1 MDTHQRP
8 VGELTEQEAC
18 VRTGEHVSVLY
29 LSMLAECL
37 KRGTLDMQLCVYLC
51 TLQYLCVCEGVP
63 ISVSVQ
69 NAASSAL
76 MAALHG

>member
-8 VGELTEQEAC
+8 VGELTEQEECA
-18 VRTGEHVSVLY
+18 RTGGHVHVLY
-29 LSMLAECL
+29 LSMLTESL
-37 KRGTLDMQLCVYLC
+37 KKSTLGMQLCVYLC
-51 TLQYLCVCEGVP
+51 TLQYLCACEGVP

-76 MAALHG
+76 HG